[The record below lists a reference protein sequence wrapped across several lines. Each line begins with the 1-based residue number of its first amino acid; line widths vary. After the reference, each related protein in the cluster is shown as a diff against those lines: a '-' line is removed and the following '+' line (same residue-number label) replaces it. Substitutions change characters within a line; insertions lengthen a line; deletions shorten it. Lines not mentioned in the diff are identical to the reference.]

1 MISRPSRRPRF
12 SGHQTFP
19 FRYGWLEKA
28 YQYAKE
34 GRSFS
39 APDALVYLGVGKNMV
54 ESIKYWSEVFGLL
67 NDDGITPFAKNLL
80 DPERGWDSSLEDDA
94 SLWLLHWKLCSQ
106 SNKFMTAATL
116 LFGEMHKPEF
126 DRQDLLGLL
135 CKRDSQYQ
143 GRTTSISTLERD
155 IECCLKMYA
164 PTKASGKKRVL
175 ELSYACPFQELELLS
190 PLEGSSK
197 LSFSIGPKNGLP
209 SEIIGYAI
217 WEYMRSSK
225 RKSLRLKEVLYDDY
239 APGQI
244 FMLDESSLVE
254 AIMQLQASRQWGQY
268 FNLTASEGI
277 ETVYCSLPQDDGENL
292 LRAYYADVE

>member
-28 YQYAKE
+28 YQYVKE
-34 GRSFS
+34 GKSFS
-39 APDALVYLGVGKNMV
+39 DPDALVHLGVGKNMV
-54 ESIKYWSEVFGLL
+54 ESIKYWGEIFGLL
-67 NDDGITPFAKNLL
+67 ENDRITPFAKNLL
-80 DPERGWDSSLEDDA
+80 DPETGWDSSLEDDA

-106 SNKFMTAATL
+106 SNFMTAATL
-116 LFGEMHKPEF
+116 LFGEMHKREF
-126 DRQDLLGLL
+126 DRQDLLDLL
-135 CKRDSQYQ
+135 HKRDSQYP
-143 GRTTSISTLERD
+143 GRATSNSTLERD

-164 PTKASGKKRVL
+164 PPKASGKKRVL
-175 ELSYACPFQELELLS
+175 ELSYACPFQELGLLA
-190 PLEGSSK
+190 PLEGSSQ
-197 LSFSIGPKNGLP
+197 LSFSLGPQNGLP
-209 SEIIGYAI
+209 PEIIGYAI

-254 AIMQLQASRQWGQY
+254 AIMQLHSSSQWG

-277 ETVYCSLPQDDGENL
+277 ETVYCTLDDGEKL
-292 LRAYYADVE
+292 LRAYYNNDVE

>member
-28 YQYAKE
+28 YQYVKD

-39 APDALVYLGVGKNMV
+39 DPDALVHLGVGKNMV
-54 ESIKYWSEVFGLL
+54 ESIKYWGEVFGLL
-67 NDDGITPFAKNLL
+67 NDDGFTPFAKDLL
-80 DPERGWDSSLEDDA
+80 DPDSGWDSSLEDDA

-126 DRQDLLGLL
+126 DRQDLLDLL
-135 CKRDSQYQ
+135 HKRDSQFS
-143 GRTTSISTLERD
+143 GRATSISTLERD

-164 PTKASGKKRVL
+164 PPKASGKKRVL
-175 ELSYACPFQELELLS
+175 ELSYACPFQELGLLA
-190 PLEGSSK
+190 PLEGSSL
-197 LSFSIGPKNGLP
+197 LSFSLGPKNGLP
-209 SEIIGYAI
+209 PEIIGYAI
-217 WEYMRSSK
+217 WEYAQPSR
-225 RKSLRLKEVLYDDY
+225 RTSLPLKDVLSDDY

-244 FMLDESSLVE
+244 FMLDENSLVE
-254 AIMQLQASRQWGQY
+254 AIMQLHSSRQWGQY

-277 ETVYCSLPQDDGENL
+277 ETVYCTLKDGENL
-292 LRAYYADVE
+292 LRAYYTDVE